1 MAFHCKMRL
10 FSFNLDCP
18 FLQIS
23 VAPLAPEFE
32 SFSGLFDDGETR
44 SIMCHSNGSRPAA
57 NIYWILNG
65 TRINS
70 TTSQVEKNSDGTYFV
85 QGTLVRHLTRS
96 MENMALSCVVTNE
109 VLQKTNAKTLSQS
122 VTLLPNCKL

>member
-1 MAFHCKMRL
+1 MVFHCKMRCFPL
-10 FSFNLDCP
+10 ILIAL

-70 TTSQVEKNSDGTYFV
+70 TTSQVVKDSDGTYFV

-96 MENMALSCVVTNE
+96 MENTVLSCVVTNE

-122 VTLLPNCKL
+122 VMLLPNCKL